1 MIFPEAGL
9 GVFDPAA
16 ERRRR
21 WIWRGTLAGAVFLT
35 AALGLAFLYAFLR
48 WSGGIADQERL
59 LADLSGRL
67 SNVAARQAPTDPL
80 DLDLALEAASTVEAA
95 RTEVPQNATN
105 LQVSES
111 AGRVETFVT
120 AGKPTTTALKTDN
133 IGLELVPITH
143 PNDLYATEEAKFRF
157 LLDGKPAAG
166 LELEIVAGG
175 TRYRDQQN
183 EIKVKTDGN
192 GEFAVTWPQPGMYWL
207 EATLQ
212 DEKTSV
218 KQAKQ
223 RRVSYVATFE
233 EVPLAR
239 TGDKEADIDATVL
252 AYTQVLERYVR
263 EHPEQYFWQHRRWKG
278 QPSDT
283 PPHLKEP

>member
-1 MIFPEAGL
+1 MKHALKIATILLAASAPFAAHAHKAWLLPSATVTTVDQWVTVDAAVSNDLFYFNHVPLRMEGLVITAPDGSTVKPENLATGKYRTTFDLHLTQNGTYRLANVNRGL
-9 GVFDPAA
+9 FANYEENGQ
-16 ERRRR
+16 RKR
-21 WIWRGTLAGAVFLT
+21 WRGTAEKFA
-35 AALGLAFLYAFLR
+35 
-48 WSGGIADQERL
+48 
-59 LADLSGRL
+59 
-67 SNVAARQAPTDPL
+67 
-80 DLDLALEAASTVEAA
+80 
-95 RTEVPQNATN
+95 TEVPQNAAN

-120 AGKPTTTALKTDN
+120 AGKPTTTALKADN

-157 LLDGKPAAG
+157 LLDGKPAAD

-192 GEFAVTWPQPGMYWL
+192 GEFAVTWPEPGMYWL

-233 EVPLAR
+233 
-239 TGDKEADIDATVL
+239 VL
-252 AYTQVLERYVR
+252 Q
-263 EHPEQYFWQHRRWKG
+263 Q
-278 QPSDT
+278 
-283 PPHLKEP
+283 